1 MLSEENFEI
10 WEDYV
15 INMIMWL
22 CDYVIKLKVESHQ
35 NGEANEIED
44 LGKSIS
50 WDL

>member
-15 INMIMWL
+15 INIL
-22 CDYVIKLKVESHQ
+22 IISKVESHQ
-35 NGEANEIED
+35 SGEANENED